1 MLRLIGIL
9 VVVAYVLFT
18 IEILKSNKDNE
29 TKALW
34 IVVGFFIPVIGIVLY
49 YLVGRKRA

>member
-18 IEILKSNKDNE
+18 IEILNSNKDNE
-29 TKALW
+29 KKALW
-34 IVVGFFIPVIGIVLY
+34 IAVGFFIPLIGLVLY
-49 YLVGRKRA
+49 YFIGRRKN